1 MLEKCTK
8 KAFRLKLKLFGLNKS
23 LVRKFKKKKEN
34 IKKKKT
40 KRHKLSK
47 LKVLCL
53 FKLFLINC
61 LKITIKRISF

>member
-34 IKKKKT
+34 IKKKRQKGT
-40 KRHKLSK
+40 
-47 LKVLCL
+47 
-53 FKLFLINC
+53 NC
-61 LKITIKRISF
+61 LN